1 MDEVRLKIR
10 KRAVR
15 SRGRARLNKS
25 MLSELGTEEG
35 AKLEIVNDA
44 LNKSVTVTL
53 FADSM
58 VEEGY
63 IRLSAEDLEFLG
75 MAEED
80 TVIIRTR
87 PPLPEQIRE
96 KAGAA
101 AERVSEGIERVEEK
115 AGAAAERVSERI
127 ERVGET
133 VKKEAEKA
141 KAETLEAAGT
151 IKGGVNRA
159 YGRIVEE
166 AAPVTERVEGV
177 TRETISRVR
186 EEVSPVTEKVE
197 GVTREAYA
205 RIVSELP
212 SLRERFSKA
221 AEPVINRLK
230 PDQGAKLKKAL
241 EGSKGSIQTATISS
255 DRAVD
260 KLIKELELPEE
271 VVISAVQR
279 NREIVIPKGDT
290 RLVKGDIVYL
300 VGKEESLRH
309 CVDMLEG

>member
-25 MLSELGTEEG
+25 MLSELGAEEG
-35 AKLEIVNDA
+35 AKLEIVNEA

-63 IRLSAEDLEFLG
+63 IRLSPEDLESLG

-80 TVIIRTR
+80 TVIIRKK
-87 PPLPEQIRE
+87 PPLPEQMR
-96 KAGAA
+96 
-101 AERVSEGIERVEEK
+101 EK

-127 ERVGET
+127 ERVGEA

-151 IKGGVNRA
+151 IKGEVSRA

-166 AAPVTERVEGV
+166 TAPVTERMEGVTKETVSRIKEEVSPVTERVEGV
-177 TRETISRVR
+177 TREV
-186 EEVSPVTEKVE
+186 
-197 GVTREAYA
+197 YA
-205 RIVSELP
+205 RIVEELP

-230 PDQGAKLKKAL
+230 PDQGAKLRKAL

-255 DRAVD
+255 DLAAD
-260 KLIKELELPEE
+260 KLIKELELPKE

-279 NREIVIPKGDT
+279 NKEIVIPRGDT

-309 CVDMLEG
+309 CVDILEG